1 MIEIYI
7 QPLARL
13 LGRTLSDF
21 SQRRDFIRYQ
31 KQQIHQY
38 RNQLLS
44 QVLKQPI
51 EHTDLSRTEF
61 GKPFLIQHS
70 TLAFNHSHSQQHYA
84 LAVSQQVSDVG
95 VDIEDLSRQVR
106 FDALAQHA
114 FHPDE
119 YAQWQALDYD
129 PIYWFK
135 VWTTKEAVLKAH
147 GLGIRL
153 SLNSLNTQVHA
164 VADGG
169 RCEHPQ
175 LGIFAYQNYQLPH
188 CMLTVAWRSEHS
200 YKGLAFPKIQI
211 HQQNI

>member
-1 MIEIYI
+1 MINIYI

-13 LGRTLSDF
+13 LERKLNDF
-21 SQRRDFIRYQ
+21 SQRRDFIAYQ
-31 KQQIHQY
+31 KQQIYQY

-44 QVLKQPI
+44 QILKQPI
-51 EHTDLSRTEF
+51 ENDELGRTEF
-61 GKPFLIQHS
+61 GKPFLVQHPK
-70 TLAFNHSHSQQHYA
+70 LAFNHSHSQQHYA

-106 FDALAQHA
+106 FEALAQHA

-169 RCEHPQ
+169 RCEHAQ
-175 LGIFAYQNYQLPH
+175 LGMFAYQNYQLPH
-188 CMLTVAWRSEHS
+188 CMLTVAWRSEQS
-200 YKGLAFPKIQI
+200 CKGLAFPTIQI
-211 HQQNI
+211 HQ